1 MEQEK
6 RPTETEAGHSNS
18 DGQAGALARQL
29 LAGAVSGLVATI
41 PMTMAM
47 LVLHRLLPRYERFK
61 LPPLQ
66 ITDVL
71 LHRTV
76 GKATV
81 NTATNRA
88 VAFAM
93 HFGYGTGVG
102 AIFGPV
108 AVRVSVSS
116 MVSGVLYA
124 MLVWAGSYLGWIPA
138 ASILPPATRHPA
150 RHNAIMIL
158 AHVIYGAALG
168 MMFGRVRPASGS
180 GG

>member
-18 DGQAGALARQL
+18 DGQVGALVRQL

-41 PMTMAM
+41 PMTLAM

-108 AVRVSVSS
+108 AARVPMSPIVT
-116 MVSGVLYA
+116 GVIYA
-124 MLVWAGSYLGWIPA
+124 VLIWAGSYLGWIPA
-138 ASILPPATRHPA
+138 ADILPPATRQPA

-158 AHVIYGAALG
+158 GHVIYGSALG
-168 MMFGRVRPASGS
+168 ILFGRVRPTSGS